1 MRKLTLLACAAAMSV
16 IALAESS
23 NVHVGQG
30 MSGSEAYSEV
40 TFTCGAAD
48 GQNHP
53 DLTAKANYSFTPAA
67 DNKLNISVS
76 FENLEASQF
85 IGLVDPCYC
94 IIDGVGETALTLADG
109 TYTATTDATFT
120 EGATYTGKFK
130 RMSSGAWYGGDLLFP
145 FEFTYTA
152 QGETPQPTAG
162 NLWNKANPEYDYHY
176 YGTDGGIR
184 YDYTYDFSVNALKF
198 ELPTATDAKH
208 LAQFYVKTGLKLVK
222 DKDYKFE
229 YDFTSNVALDP
240 QVDLRCYIS
249 ANFDEARITTTSTSV
264 AAGETKHVSVE
275 FTCPEDVTDLLVVIF
290 LGPNP
295 ANTDVT
301 LSNISLTEVGA
312 ENPDPG
318 TDPDPVTSKNMW
330 DDANLTEFY
339 NYYTPGFDDFDFSN
353 KQNIT
358 FDLPGKTT
366 DNFDACFYLSTGL
379 QLKEDERYMF
389 EFDIT
394 SNVNLNPVISLNFE
408 PKPGLQDQQMCV
420 VKPKLKAGETQHV
433 STGWAYCPLNIQD
446 LLVMFQLGPNPDQT
460 KVSVTNISLVKYVAE
475 PEKEPKELWPDATV
489 TLAKTVFKPGWA
501 DSTDFTADYADN
513 TLNVD
518 LKAATGE
525 RWQSQFFLLTDLE
538 MTADNTYN
546 FSCDITSSESVNALV
561 KLYQY
566 ELDGNFAF
574 SNDVQLVAGETT
586 HFEVKDITGKAINP
600 VAVLF
605 DFGGNPANTKI
616 TVNNFVLTE
625 NPDNGPV
632 VPVEPATESF
642 IFIASGTPE
651 SGEIVN
657 VTPYTWWAAELS
669 NGTEAYSNL
678 NAAKTFTMTATGND
692 ASSSG
697 WEAGDFNFESVFA
710 ADYDLVFSIK
720 SESAAKTAVKLD
732 VNGGADEIPF
742 EFTADGNW
750 QTVRMNLKEKFPNVV
765 KAKGTKGYVF
775 SIVAGEGVKTGDTFT
790 VTDVCWVPKGTDRP
804 AYKAEGPVAPEVP
817 EALYI
822 VGSMEDANVAMTKNG
837 NTFTGKV
844 VFNEGTS
851 SWFYFTTT
859 ASRAAATY
867 YVAESADAFAL
878 DTPRTIV
885 ASEKAEPRFNVSYTG
900 AAILTVD
907 FDKMTVTVTKDDGN
921 SIESIEAAADDNAVY
936 FNLQGVRVDN
946 PANGI
951 FIRKAGNTV
960 SKVLV
965 K

>member
-1 MRKLTLLACAAAMSV
+1 MRKLTLLACAAAMSI
-16 IALAESS
+16 IAFAESS

-40 TFTCGAAD
+40 TFTCGEAD

-67 DNKLNISVS
+67 NNKLNISVS

-94 IIDGVGETALTLADG
+94 IIDGIGETALTLADG
-109 TYTATTDATFT
+109 TYTATTEATFT

-130 RMSSGAWYGGDLLFP
+130 RMSSGAWYGGDLFFP

-152 QGETPQPTAG
+152 QGGETPQPAAG
-162 NLWNKANPEYDYHY
+162 NLWDKANLVEDWIQP
-176 YGTDGGIR
+176 GCSF
-184 YDYTYDFSVNALKF
+184 DFSDKQNLKF
-198 ELPTATDAKH
+198 EIPSATTESYEAVFTVLTGIQ
-208 LAQFYVKTGLKLVK
+208 LAK
-222 DKDYKFE
+222 DKRYKLEFDINANADLTPVFGFN
-229 YDFTSNVALDP
+229 YYPVAGGQDASIATFNATVTKD
-240 QVDLRCYIS
+240 Q
-249 ANFDEARITTTSTSV
+249 TT
-264 AAGETKHVSVE
+264 HVSSDWVDCNVDIE
-275 FTCPEDVTDLLVVIF
+275 NLLMMF
-290 LGPNP
+290 QLSPNP
-295 ANTDVT
+295 ANTTVT
-301 LSNISLTEVGA
+301 ITNISLTEFGS
-312 ENPDPG
+312 ENPDP
-318 TDPDPVTSKNMW
+318 DPDPEPDPEPVSDNMW

-394 SNVNLNPVISLNFE
+394 SNVNLNPEISLNYE

-433 STGWAYCPLNIQD
+433 STGWAYCPLTIQD

-460 KVSVTNISLVKYVAE
+460 KVSVTNISLVKFVPE
-475 PEKEPKELWPDATV
+475 PEKETKELWPDANAR
-489 TLAKTVFKPGWA
+489 LAKTYFAPGWTE
-501 DSTDFTADYADN
+501 STDFTADYADN
-513 TLNVD
+513 TLTLD
-518 LKAATGE
+518 LKAATSDP
-525 RWQSQFFLLTDLE
+525 WQSQFWVLTDLA
-538 MTADNTYN
+538 MSADKKYT
-546 FSCDITSSESVNALV
+546 FSCDINSSTSFTGQV

-566 ELDGNFAF
+566 ENNDLFAF
-574 SNDVQLVAGETT
+574 TKDVQLVAGETT
-586 HFEVKDITGKAINP
+586 HFEVSEFEGQNINP
-600 VAVLF
+600 VSVLF
-605 DFGGNPANTKI
+605 DFGRNPANTKI

-625 NPDNGPV
+625 ITDNGPV

-765 KAKGTKGYVF
+765 KAKGNKGYVF

-804 AYKAEGPVAPEVP
+804 AYKADGPVAPEVP

-844 VFNEGTS
+844 VFNEGTT

-878 DTPRTIV
+878 GTPRTIV
-885 ASEKAEPRFNVSYTG
+885 ASEKADPRFNVSYSG

-907 FDKMTVTVTKDDGN
+907 FDKMTVTVTKDNGN